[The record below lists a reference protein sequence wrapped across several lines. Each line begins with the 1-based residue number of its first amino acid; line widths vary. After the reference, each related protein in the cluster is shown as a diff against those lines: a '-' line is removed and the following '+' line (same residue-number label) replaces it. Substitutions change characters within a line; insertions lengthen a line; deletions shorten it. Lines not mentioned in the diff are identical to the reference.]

1 MVAGTRGNAGAG
13 IGNLQNRDRA
23 FPAARDPNLLRRDVG
38 MRLALQRLKRIAHQ
52 IEQDAEQLVRIGI
65 HDKTA
70 LEGMFVAEGGSWFEV
85 LGEDAYRHIKA
96 KKPDLSRVHAD
107 NHRHFAAFIGDSK
120 QPIEEQFSNVRIQS
134 DGAVASV
141 YFDFVFLVDGKRNN
155 VGSETWQLVHT
166 GEGWKISAMAYS
178 SYPDRTR

>member
-1 MVAGTRGNAGAG
+1 MRKLVVFYGLLAGLTCAALAGPVRATDAG
-13 IGNLQNRDRA
+13 EARA
-23 FPAARDPNLLRRDVG
+23 QVGQVVERFKAAI
-38 MRLALQRLKRIAHQ
+38 IARNQ
-52 IEQDAEQLVRIGI
+52 A
-65 HDKTA
+65 A
-70 LEGMFVAEGGSWFEV
+70 LEALFVKEGGSWFEV
-85 LGEDAYRHIKA
+85 LGEDAYRTIKA

-107 NHRHFAAFIGDSK
+107 SYRHFAAFVGGSK
-120 QPIEEQFSNVRIQS
+120 QRIEEQFSNVRIQT

-166 GEGWKISAMAYS
+166 GDGWKISAMAYS

>member
-1 MVAGTRGNAGAG
+1 MRKIMMVSGLLAGRACAGVTGTARAADDAAAQAQ
-13 IGNLQNRDRA
+13 IG
-23 FPAARDPNLLRRDVG
+23 
-38 MRLALQRLKRIAHQ
+38 
-52 IEQDAEQLVRIGI
+52 QLVKRFQAAII
-65 HDKTA
+65 AHDKTA

-107 NHRHFAAFIGDSK
+107 DHRHFAAFIGDSK
-120 QPIEEQFSNVRIQS
+120 QPIEEQFSNVRIQT

>member
-1 MVAGTRGNAGAG
+1 MKKIVMASGLWMVLACASLPDTARAADDVQAKAQ
-13 IGNLQNRDRA
+13 IG
-23 FPAARDPNLLRRDVG
+23 
-38 MRLALQRLKRIAHQ
+38 
-52 IEQDAEQLVRIGI
+52 QLVERFQAAII
-65 HDKTA
+65 AHDKTA
-70 LEGMFVAEGGSWFEV
+70 LEGMFVADGGSWFEV
-85 LGEDAYRHIKA
+85 LGEDAYRKIKA

-107 NHRHFAAFIGDSK
+107 NYRHFAAFIGDSK
-120 QPIEEQFSNVRIQS
+120 QRIEEQFSDVRIQT

-141 YFDFVFLVDGKRNN
+141 YFDFVFLVDGRRNN

>member
-1 MVAGTRGNAGAG
+1 MKKIVMASGLWMVLACASLPGTARAADDVQAKAQ
-13 IGNLQNRDRA
+13 IG
-23 FPAARDPNLLRRDVG
+23 
-38 MRLALQRLKRIAHQ
+38 
-52 IEQDAEQLVRIGI
+52 QLVERFQAAII
-65 HDKTA
+65 AHDKTA
-70 LEGMFVAEGGSWFEV
+70 LEGMFVADGGSWFEV
-85 LGEDAYRHIKA
+85 LGEDAYRKIKA

-107 NHRHFAAFIGDSK
+107 NYRHFAAFIGDSK
-120 QPIEEQFSNVRIQS
+120 QRIEEQFSNVRIQT

-141 YFDFVFLVDGKRNN
+141 YFDFIFLVDGRRNN